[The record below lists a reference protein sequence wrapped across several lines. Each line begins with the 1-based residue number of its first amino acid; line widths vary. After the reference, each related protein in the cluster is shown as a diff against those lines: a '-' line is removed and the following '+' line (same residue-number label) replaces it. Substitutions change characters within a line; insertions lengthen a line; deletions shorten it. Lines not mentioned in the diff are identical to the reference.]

1 MGATAGTA
9 KIPGLYLF
17 LYNTPMSKK
26 AKVLWV
32 DLEMTGLDPRKDK
45 IVEVA
50 AVMTDWDFNEIA
62 VFESG
67 VGQDEKTIKKMF
79 AANDWAMNRPA
90 ETQELIDLSLR
101 SLASKHIEKELV
113 ELVKTHFDTEK
124 PVLLG
129 GNSIHMD
136 RRFIIEE
143 WPELDK
149 LLHYRMLDVSAW
161 KVVFDGRYGK
171 KFAKPENHRALE
183 DIRGSIMELKYYLG
197 KVTK

>member
-1 MGATAGTA
+1 
-9 KIPGLYLF
+9 
-17 LYNTPMSKK
+17 MSKK